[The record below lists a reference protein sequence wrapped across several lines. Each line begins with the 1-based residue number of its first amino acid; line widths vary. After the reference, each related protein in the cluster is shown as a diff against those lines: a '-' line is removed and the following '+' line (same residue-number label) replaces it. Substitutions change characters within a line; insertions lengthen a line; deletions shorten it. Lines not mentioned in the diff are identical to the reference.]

1 MQQNLQYLAFQV
13 NKTRTILFARGNR
26 SIKNIPETETGLKKH
41 ILRTILQL

>member
-26 SIKNIPETETGLKKH
+26 SIKNIPETEKKKKKH